1 MTKANSKRRK
11 RSTAR
16 KSSRSGM
23 GRWYLA
29 AAVIVGGIVAY
40 EHRGELGHLPGASK
54 VTALLSHAEKPSE
67 KKAQAKMPAEKKPP
81 KKVELATIPIPFRP
95 KDQTGSIAPKS
106 ALIPPAPVEL
116 PVRQSLEHTN
126 LRPAESGT
134 FYFCGIR
141 HDNCVLDGDTFLYQG
156 QRILIA
162 DIDAP
167 ETKLAKCDEERSRG
181 SYAKARLRELLN
193 SGNFALVASEATPGD
208 EPGKRR
214 LVVRN
219 GRSLGDILISEGLAR
234 KRTGHPQSWCGQS
247 TARVSG

>member
-1 MTKANSKRRK
+1 MTKATPKRRK
-11 RSTAR
+11 RSTSR
-16 KSSRSGM
+16 KNSRSGM

-29 AAVIVGGIVAY
+29 AAVIVGGIIAY
-40 EHRGELGHLPGASK
+40 DHRGELGRLASESQL
-54 VTALLSHAEKPSE
+54 TALLS
-67 KKAQAKMPAEKKPP
+67 PAEKLPEKKVQAKKTAEKRPP
-81 KKVELATIPIPFRP
+81 KKVELAAIPIPVRP
-95 KDQTGSIAPKS
+95 KEHTGSIAPKA
-106 ALIPPAPVEL
+106 ALIPPAPVRP
-116 PVRQSLEHTN
+116 PVSHSLEKASQ
-126 LRPAESGT
+126 RPPESET

-141 HDNCVLDGDTFLYQG
+141 HDNCVLDGDTFLFNG

-193 SGNFALVASEATPGD
+193 AGNFALVASESATGD

-219 GRSLGDILISEGLAR
+219 GRSIGDILVSEGLAK
-234 KRTGHPQSWCGQS
+234 KRSGQPQSWCGQS
-247 TARVSG
+247 TARISG

>member
-1 MTKANSKRRK
+1 
-11 RSTAR
+11 
-16 KSSRSGM
+16 M

-29 AAVIVGGIVAY
+29 AAVIVGGIIAY
-40 EHRGELGHLPGASK
+40 EHRGELGHLAGTTRL
-54 VTALLSHAEKPSE
+54 TALFSPAEKPAE
-67 KKAQAKMPAEKKPP
+67 RKMHAKKTTEKKPP
-81 KKVELATIPIPFRP
+81 KNVELATIPIPVRP
-95 KDQTGSIAPKS
+95 SEQTGSIAPAT
-106 ALIPPAPVEL
+106 ALVPPAPVKA
-116 PVRQSLEHTN
+116 PVAEQSLEQAS
-126 LRPAESGT
+126 LRPTESGT

-141 HDNCVLDGDTFLYQG
+141 HDNCVLDGDTFLFNG

-167 ETKLAKCDEERSRG
+167 ETRRAKCDEERSRG

-193 SGNFALVASEATPGD
+193 AGDFTLVASDSAAGD

-234 KRTGHPQSWCGQS
+234 KRNGRPQSWCGQS
-247 TARVSG
+247 SARVSG